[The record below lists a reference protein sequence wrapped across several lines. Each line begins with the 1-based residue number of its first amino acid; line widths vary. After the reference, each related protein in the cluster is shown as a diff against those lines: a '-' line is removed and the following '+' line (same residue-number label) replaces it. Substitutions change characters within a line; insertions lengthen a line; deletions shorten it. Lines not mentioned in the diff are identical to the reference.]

1 MLCKRENS
9 PGRPPKIGVG
19 FSVYLYSGV
28 KAAPNYSPQIAISR
42 PVDTCR
48 SLEQVDMRQ
57 TLRSADPS
65 RFAVWAQALLNGSN
79 QLWLSDLAGGRRT
92 TYQIYECAFRLRPG
106 AQRNLQRTL

>member
-1 MLCKRENS
+1 
-9 PGRPPKIGVG
+9 
-19 FSVYLYSGV
+19 
-28 KAAPNYSPQIAISR
+28 
-42 PVDTCR
+42 
-48 SLEQVDMRQ
+48 MRQ

-106 AQRNLQRTL
+106 AQRNLQRTLRLKTTGGGAAASRGGHSGRSFDFGCS